1 MENKLEKVYIA
12 IWVILFLII
21 GFLVIKQIISD
32 REIRNRDSY
41 IEQLEK
47 ELYYY
52 RNLDS
57 VYTVKRD
64 SIIYNITYKDSLIVK
79 IKEEYEK
86 EKDKIILSSDDELV
100 SKFNELVWSD

>member
-32 REIRNRDSY
+32 RKIRNRDSY
-41 IEQLEK
+41 IERLEK

-57 VYTVKRD
+57 IYIVKRD